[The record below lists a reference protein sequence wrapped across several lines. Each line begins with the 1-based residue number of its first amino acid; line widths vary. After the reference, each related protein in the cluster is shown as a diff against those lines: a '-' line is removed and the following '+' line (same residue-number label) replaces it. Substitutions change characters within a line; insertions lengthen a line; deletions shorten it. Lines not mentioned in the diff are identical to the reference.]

1 MYVLLC
7 VDGPD
12 LLSKWTLCEKLIMD
26 CKDFEIAWVIF
37 NQVRQFV
44 EGYFRRTFKERLF
57 TEFFADPWSSS
68 SFCFTPTPFCVSLIF
83 EKYCWQKKFS
93 FLQATRLYSV
103 IQNHLRD
110 KAPLSA
116 MEEEDEVLDPCSP
129 KL

>member
-83 EKYCWQKKFS
+83 EKYC
-93 FLQATRLYSV
+93 
-103 IQNHLRD
+103 
-110 KAPLSA
+110 
-116 MEEEDEVLDPCSP
+116 
-129 KL
+129 